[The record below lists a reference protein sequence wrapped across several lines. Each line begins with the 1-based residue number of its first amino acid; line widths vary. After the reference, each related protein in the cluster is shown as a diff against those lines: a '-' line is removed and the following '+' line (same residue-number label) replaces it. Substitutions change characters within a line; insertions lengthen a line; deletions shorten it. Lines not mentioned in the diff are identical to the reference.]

1 LKDLWPKYNFRGP
14 ATLVC
19 LLLLQLGPYAYQIS
33 LFDADRRQQGTKFDG
48 VVSSTVK
55 PLESLCAKDDVFV
68 TTFYTA
74 RNYTDQFA
82 NLNFII
88 NMKTIE
94 DKDISE
100 SSQTVSAFTP
110 AT

>member
-1 LKDLWPKYNFRGP
+1 MQVSAYVAGVEAETVW
-14 ATLVC
+14 
-19 LLLLQLGPYAYQIS
+19 LLSEMS
-33 LFDADRRQQGTKFDG
+33 L
-48 VVSSTVK
+48 SSTVK

-100 SSQTVSAFTP
+100 SSQTVSASTP